1 MKLRSS
7 IVVIGLLLCA
17 SCAFGQSCAMCYGS
31 AKSTTKEGQKAINK
45 AVLVLLVPPVSCL
58 TFGVWFAF
66 RYSRRRDLEQGL
78 SLGFA
83 DIGGKDEQPKRAS
96 FPMDLDPPTVT
107 SGRSRGS
114 SQ

>member
-58 TFGVWFAF
+58 TLGLWFAF

-78 SLGFA
+78 SLEFA
-83 DIGGKDEQPKRAS
+83 DISGKEEFRKQRN
-96 FPMDLDPPTVT
+96 FPTDLDPLTVT
-107 SGRSRGS
+107 FGRRGGL